1 MIANRYGHMEGK
13 RHESGMLAVSGLP
26 PQLQLHSHTPN
37 GNSLFVYGDPE
48 HPLRFILQG
57 FFEVN
62 LNQ

>member
-1 MIANRYGHMEGK
+1 MEGK

-62 LNQ
+62 LNH